1 VAVETKLDLMGLLI
15 VEMGDMFNN
24 ILCFFFQQNTI
35 SFGMAIES
43 DPDEILIQSNSE
55 VLLGGILGFTP
66 VTITGRA

>member
-1 VAVETKLDLMGLLI
+1 
-15 VEMGDMFNN
+15 
-24 ILCFFFQQNTI
+24 
-35 SFGMAIES
+35 MAIES